1 MFTHLPQPQ
10 AFLVYFLMANL
21 WACTPVAESQAPQE
35 TQADPWSHISD
46 TQVRD
51 LLEKSMAAM
60 GGLEAWKKISQLSFD
75 KYFALYAED
84 GSTEMEVDQRHS
96 YQYKPSPLIQ
106 IAWGAGDNL
115 QEIRYDGESLSKTK
129 GGVKDTSATRST
141 LEATVFS
148 STFVVGLPYNMLDEG
163 AQLSYLGK
171 DTLDTEQA
179 VEVLQAVYSPD
190 TYAHHTTPDIWH
202 LYFDQESAKLVGYRV
217 QHADH
222 YSYVINLSDTIVDGF
237 TFVKERE
244 SYRVDSLRNRLY
256 LRAKYAYKEWKIEK

>member
-1 MFTHLPQPQ
+1 MFTHFPRPN
-10 AFLVYFLMANL
+10 AFFAYFLIAIL
-21 WACTPVAESQAPQE
+21 WACSPTSEKKTQQEISIDPLAHITDAE
-35 TQADPWSHISD
+35 
-46 TQVRD
+46 VKG
-51 LLEKSMAAM
+51 LLEKSMTAM
-60 GGLEAWKKISQLSFD
+60 GGLEAWKNISQLSFD

-115 QEIRYDGESLSKTK
+115 QEIRYDGESMGKTK
-129 GGVKDTSATRST
+129 GGENDTSATPSS

-190 TYAHHTTPDIWH
+190 TYEHHTTPDIWH
-202 LYFDQESAKLVGYRV
+202 LYFDQESYKLVGYRV

-244 SYRVDSLRNRLY
+244 SYRIDSLRNRLY